1 VWHLSLQRLLS
12 ASFARE
18 AVKRDDDLRD
28 DVRYVARVV
37 NAIPTRFKLM
47 GKDPLSDTELGG
59 DVLQNYLF
67 RAANYLI
74 HLDSDQTGTPILKR
88 ACDWFAER
96 GVRDITC
103 AE

>member
-1 VWHLSLQRLLS
+1 
-12 ASFARE
+12 
-18 AVKRDDDLRD
+18 
-28 DVRYVARVV
+28 
-37 NAIPTRFKLM
+37 M

-59 DVLQNYLF
+59 DVLQTYLF

-74 HLDSDQTGTPILKR
+74 HLDSDQTGTPILKQ

-103 AE
+103 EK